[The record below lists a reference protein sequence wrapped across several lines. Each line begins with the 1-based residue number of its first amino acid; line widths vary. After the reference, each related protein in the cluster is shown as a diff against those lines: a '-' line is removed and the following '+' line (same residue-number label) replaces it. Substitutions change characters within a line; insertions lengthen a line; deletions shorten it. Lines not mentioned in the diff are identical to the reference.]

1 MTLEIEKLTDDIR
14 QMVQGTYERRQ
25 QRQTL
30 LERALTRLDS
40 HAKEWDR
47 LESCLQQALDAVDR
61 KRFRAARALDRS
73 EPLNAAI
80 EPPPLPAQA
89 TLMATD
95 GSQILPNRHAP
106 YLYSLINIG
115 VIVYFHGRGRA
126 PDQFTRPVLDYP
138 GRPAFN
144 GEAFVD
150 NGALVNLRRDRAE
163 IEVLERVVWD
173 YRDDAAS
180 RLALLDQRL
189 LYWPAV
195 GTAEGE
201 GSRVLRA
208 WQAAMSRIR
217 ENGGRLAGYIV
228 KPGKQSVLTL
238 LNTLDID
245 QPGFEAGRLTDSEAN
260 LGLTDAMIFSHLLG
274 PGQRSKVFVDVS
286 AHNDDF
292 RENDEDN
299 EVCFF
304 YLNPGRAGQQIARV
318 DIPISVARESQA
330 VADVHSLIVDQ
341 CRILGDYPYV
351 LARADEIAVVGRRD
365 QEHLDTLI
373 GSAMGRYGMMDE
385 ITAKQS
391 SKEIARAGKT
401 RHQV

>member
-30 LERALTRLDS
+30 LERALARLDS
-40 HAKEWDR
+40 HAEEWER
-47 LESCLQQALDAVDR
+47 LETCLQLALDTVDR
-61 KRFRAARALDRS
+61 KRFRAARPLDQS
-73 EPLNAAI
+73 EPLNATVD
-80 EPPPLPAQA
+80 PPPLPAQA
-89 TLMATD
+89 TLVATD

-138 GRPAFN
+138 GRPGTN

-173 YRDDAAS
+173 YRDDKAS

-201 GSRVLRA
+201 GSGVLRA
-208 WQAAMSRIR
+208 WQAAMTRIR

-228 KPGKQSVLTL
+228 KPGKQSVLTML
-238 LNTLDID
+238 DTLDID
-245 QPGFEAGRLTDSEAN
+245 RSGFEAGRLTDSEAN

-304 YLNPGRAGQQIARV
+304 YLNPGLVGRQIARV
-318 DIPISVARESQA
+318 DIPSSVARESQA

-341 CRILGDYPYV
+341 CRILGDYPYI

-401 RHQV
+401 RHHV